1 MIQNLVSR
9 FKILSTEKEYSSKV
23 TDGNDNIAES
33 GEFTPIFTLHINKTK
48 EEM

>member
-23 TDGNDNIAES
+23 TDRNDNIAES
-33 GEFTPIFTLHINKTK
+33 REFAPIFALHIDESK
-48 EEM
+48 EKM